1 MCYEVSTYQVSKKM
15 SDVQSEKETVAAKK
29 LCNFNN
35 QNFSKHCA
43 MDLKLKDLVLF

>member
-15 SDVQSEKETVAAKK
+15 SDVQSEKEAVAAKK
-29 LCNFNN
+29 RNFKN